1 MLILYDDPISGNGY
15 KVWLLLAQLGIP
27 YDLIELDILKQETRT
42 PAFLRKNPNGRIP
55 TIAFDDGRY
64 LSESNEILFYF
75 AQGTPY
81 WPEDRYDQADVVRTI
96 QPLTLCGRGAVPASF
111 ARSAGSRAVGRKT

>member
-15 KVWLLLAQLGIP
+15 KVCLLLAQLAIP

-55 TIAFDDGRY
+55 TIAFDDGR
-64 LSESNEILFYF
+64 
-75 AQGTPY
+75 
-81 WPEDRYDQADVVRTI
+81 
-96 QPLTLCGRGAVPASF
+96 
-111 ARSAGSRAVGRKT
+111 